1 MKLWCKVPK
10 LHKISL
16 KYMVLIIVVFAVWK
30 LTIDA
35 YLNLGDRGVLWYAWN
50 DRCAAVRMKQ

>member
-1 MKLWCKVPK
+1 
-10 LHKISL
+10 
-16 KYMVLIIVVFAVWK
+16 MVLIIVVFAVWK